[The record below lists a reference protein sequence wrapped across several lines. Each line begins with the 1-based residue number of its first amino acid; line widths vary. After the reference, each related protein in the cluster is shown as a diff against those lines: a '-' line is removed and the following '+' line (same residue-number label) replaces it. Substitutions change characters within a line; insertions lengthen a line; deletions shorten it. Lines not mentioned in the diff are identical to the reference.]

1 MTIRFIRSR
10 CLSCQDSNSRSR
22 YTSSALFN
30 TPPLLRIVACNRRSH
45 RDSRGLPRLTCYSPL
60 YALCVRVRV
69 RARVC
74 VCTQVIFVDE
84 KSRSFVKENDNCD
97 FYISGDENS
106 SGILENPKHSLPP
119 NTTCRYHF
127 QGKLNEIVWL
137 SFVKYYA
144 ASVEAA
150 ANIDTAADCNAKLLI
165 WDGDITLDK
174 LSRKVRMPNRITRK
188 FYYPRGRNTN
198 KLPPTH
204 PPPRAAQFASIN

>member
-1 MTIRFIRSR
+1 MKFDLNVNQNYIYSTVYR
-10 CLSCQDSNSRSR
+10 CLFHVHSR
-22 YTSSALFN
+22 
-30 TPPLLRIVACNRRSH
+30 V
-45 RDSRGLPRLTCYSPL
+45 
-60 YALCVRVRV
+60 
-69 RARVC
+69 
-74 VCTQVIFVDE
+74 QVIFVDE

-150 ANIDTAADCNAKLLI
+150 ASIDTAADCNAKLLI
-165 WDGDITLDK
+165 WDGDITVDK
-174 LSRKVRMPNRITRK
+174 LTSSRKVRTK
-188 FYYPRGRNTN
+188 LYPSPSQSLLLSNFLAS
-198 KLPPTH
+198 LPK
-204 PPPRAAQFASIN
+204 

>member
-1 MTIRFIRSR
+1 MYVHSR
-10 CLSCQDSNSRSR
+10 
-22 YTSSALFN
+22 
-30 TPPLLRIVACNRRSH
+30 V
-45 RDSRGLPRLTCYSPL
+45 
-60 YALCVRVRV
+60 
-69 RARVC
+69 
-74 VCTQVIFVDE
+74 QVIFVDE

-150 ANIDTAADCNAKLLI
+150 ASIDTAADCNAKLLI
-165 WDGDITLDK
+165 WDGDITVDK
-174 LSRKVRMPNRITRK
+174 LTSSRKVRIPNCIPSPYKVCYLATFLLR
-188 FYYPRGRNTN
+188 Y
-198 KLPPTH
+198 
-204 PPPRAAQFASIN
+204 

>member
-1 MTIRFIRSR
+1 MVGQVKIREYPSKLAFPDAFFAHS
-10 CLSCQDSNSRSR
+10 
-22 YTSSALFN
+22 
-30 TPPLLRIVACNRRSH
+30 
-45 RDSRGLPRLTCYSPL
+45 
-60 YALCVRVRV
+60 
-69 RARVC
+69 
-74 VCTQVIFVDE
+74 CTQVIFVDE

-127 QGKLNEIVWL
+127 QGKFNEIVWL

-165 WDGDITLDK
+165 WDGDITVDK
-174 LSRKVRMPNRITRK
+174 LAAVRKVGTLQMI
-188 FYYPRGRNTN
+188 FVF
-198 KLPPTH
+198 LSV
-204 PPPRAAQFASIN
+204 FL

>member
-1 MTIRFIRSR
+1 M
-10 CLSCQDSNSRSR
+10 
-22 YTSSALFN
+22 
-30 TPPLLRIVACNRRSH
+30 
-45 RDSRGLPRLTCYSPL
+45 
-60 YALCVRVRV
+60 RV
-69 RARVC
+69 
-74 VCTQVIFVDE
+74 QVIFVDE

-150 ANIDTAADCNAKLLI
+150 ASIDTAADCNAKLLI
-165 WDGDITLDK
+165 WDGDITVDK
-174 LSRKVRMPNRITRK
+174 LTFSRKVRTK
-188 FYYPRGRNTN
+188 LYPSPCKVCYLVTFLLRY
-198 KLPPTH
+198 
-204 PPPRAAQFASIN
+204 

>member
-1 MTIRFIRSR
+1 MYPTIYR
-10 CLSCQDSNSRSR
+10 
-22 YTSSALFN
+22 
-30 TPPLLRIVACNRRSH
+30 LL
-45 RDSRGLPRLTCYSPL
+45 PY
-60 YALCVRVRV
+60 VRTFTHV
-69 RARVC
+69 
-74 VCTQVIFVDE
+74 QVIFVDE

-150 ANIDTAADCNAKLLI
+150 ASIDTAADCNAKLLI
-165 WDGDITLDK
+165 WDGDITVDK
-174 LSRKVRMPNRITRK
+174 LTFSRKVRTK
-188 FYYPRGRNTN
+188 LYPLLQGLLLSNF
-198 KLPPTH
+198 L
-204 PPPRAAQFASIN
+204 ASLLK

>member
-1 MTIRFIRSR
+1 M
-10 CLSCQDSNSRSR
+10 
-22 YTSSALFN
+22 
-30 TPPLLRIVACNRRSH
+30 
-45 RDSRGLPRLTCYSPL
+45 
-60 YALCVRVRV
+60 
-69 RARVC
+69 
-74 VCTQVIFVDE
+74 
-84 KSRSFVKENDNCD
+84 KENDNCD

-165 WDGDITLDK
+165 WDGDITVDK
-174 LSRKVRMPNRITRK
+174 LTTGRKVSSLNLFSTKNATSLIRISFLET
-188 FYYPRGRNTN
+188 
-198 KLPPTH
+198 
-204 PPPRAAQFASIN
+204 

>member
-1 MTIRFIRSR
+1 
-10 CLSCQDSNSRSR
+10 
-22 YTSSALFN
+22 
-30 TPPLLRIVACNRRSH
+30 
-45 RDSRGLPRLTCYSPL
+45 
-60 YALCVRVRV
+60 
-69 RARVC
+69 
-74 VCTQVIFVDE
+74 VIFVDE

-198 KLPPTH
+198 KLAPTH
-204 PPPRAAQFASIN
+204 PPPPRAAQFASIN